1 MTGNLALS
9 GDSSVLKQK
18 FKNRDGPVKC
28 GRQRSDSRAARDFA
42 ASRPLRPGLFFSYR
56 DSNHKTTSTNMSKC
70 DQYHLCWFPRRE
82 AHRPEPSPGT
92 DGKKARFGGLFFVS
106 SRNRELVPAPGFEL
120 GTY

>member
-1 MTGNLALS
+1 MVRLS
-9 GDSSVLKQK
+9 VVGSVQIPVLRGTSQP
-18 FKNRDGPVKC
+18 RGPSAPAC
-28 GRQRSDSRAARDFA
+28 
-42 ASRPLRPGLFFSYR
+42 FFSYR

-92 DGKKARFGGLFFVS
+92 DGKKARFGGLFLWFIADKQ
-106 SRNRELVPAPGFEL
+106 ELVPAPGFEL